1 MKNKHF
7 NGHIFINKC
16 DIKKLSRIMRITL
29 FLFVVFTFQ
38 MMASNTAAQDA
49 VVSLKTTN
57 TSVGKLLSE
66 IEKKTDYLIVYS
78 TREVDTSR
86 KIKVEN
92 KSGKVSTYLNE
103 IFAGTDIKYDFENNY
118 IVLVKKANHNAT
130 VISEM
135 IEAKVQQQTGK
146 TVEGIVLDNFGD
158 PVIGATIV
166 LRGNANKGTV
176 TDIEGKFILSGIPE
190 NAILEISYVGMRTEI
205 IETKGKTSVSVSL
218 TEDTE
223 LLDEL
228 VVTALGIKRE
238 EKALGY
244 AVQKVDGET
253 LSTVKGVSV
262 ATSLT
267 GKIAGLNVRN
277 STEFGTEPSILLRG
291 KSPLIVI
298 DGVPYSNTNL
308 ADIASDDIENIS
320 VQKGPAASALYGSRG
335 GNGAIMITTKRG
347 KKEGLNVSVNSNTMY
362 NAGHIRIPKPQTSY
376 STGNNGKY
384 DRYDFVWGDK
394 MDIGRTAVQ
403 YDPYTNEWID
413 MPLVSKG
420 KNNFKNFLETAIVTN
435 NNVSVSYKGR
445 DGSVRASLNHI
456 YNKGQYPN
464 LQSNKFNYSV
474 SGEFEINKFKFDG
487 GITMSHFYTPQ
498 TRGAGYGST
507 GYVYNFLVWTGTDF
521 DVRDFRNYWKAGKE
535 NEVQN
540 WWNPGWYDNPYFLAY
555 ERTASS
561 EKNKTSSHFSATFT
575 ANNWLKTM
583 ARVGHD
589 FYGNSSEVRTPL
601 DTRGSAKGGFSIS
614 NGNGYSINTDLMA
627 MTEHKIGD
635 LSINGL
641 FGGSIYYYEDRGFS
655 SSTRNGLSIPG
666 FYSLNAS
673 VDPVSASS
681 SISRRQLNSVYG
693 QINFGWRST
702 LYLDLNGRNDWV
714 STLDKSER
722 SYFYPGI
729 NTSFIASEV
738 LKLPD
743 WMSYWKLRGSWTM
756 TKTPAGI
763 YDINL
768 AYTISKNLWN
778 NMNGATFPSS
788 MRDKTIKPQ
797 TKASWEV
804 GTELYF
810 IKNKLRFDLSYYQ
823 EHLYN
828 LQRNATVSSASGFSS
843 VLVNYGEEQL
853 RKGIELTLDG
863 DIIKTK
869 DFEWTSTA
877 NWALDRYYYYK
888 IDEDYSTDRPW
899 VAPGKRWDWRGSV
912 SDWQRDPD
920 GNIIHL
926 NGKPQ
931 VMAYDTGGYYENPDW
946 IWGFSNKL
954 KYKDFTLNVSFD
966 GRVGGYGY
974 DQTEQA
980 MWNSGTHPDSD
991 NEWRYDQ
998 VVNGKNNYIGKGVK
1012 VVSGSVKYDKYGR
1025 IEEDTRV
1032 FAPND
1037 VEIGYQEYIQ
1047 SYQPWSGNSRIQNI
1061 KKMTFFKLREVAIGY
1076 NVPKKIANQVKLKDL
1091 SVSLVGQNLFIWS
1104 PNFKNSDP
1112 DVNSIT
1118 LNSPSVRYLGVNIK
1132 FSL

>member
-1 MKNKHF
+1 MKIKHF
-7 NGHIFINKC
+7 DDHFFIKKS
-16 DIKKLSRIMRITL
+16 DIKQLSKIMRITL
-29 FLFVVFTFQ
+29 FLFVAFTLQ
-38 MMASNTAAQDA
+38 LVATNTKAQDA
-49 VVSLKTTN
+49 MVSLRSTSTT
-57 TSVGKLLSE
+57 VGKLLNE
-66 IEKKTDYLIVYS
+66 IEKQTDYLVVYS
-78 TREVDTSR
+78 NREVDTSR
-86 KIKVEN
+86 KINVKN
-92 KSGKVSTYLNE
+92 KSGKVSGYLNE
-103 IFAGTDIKYDFENNY
+103 VFADTDIDYDFENNY
-118 IVLVKKANHNAT
+118 IVLAKRAGRSAEMIH
-130 VISEM
+130 EM
-135 IEAKVQQQTGK
+135 IEAKAAQQTGK
-146 TVEGIVLDNFGD
+146 TITGTVVDNTGE
-158 PVIGATIV
+158 PIIGATIV
-166 LRGNANKGTV
+166 VRGDASKGTV
-176 TDIEGKFILSGIPE
+176 TDYDGKFTLTNIPE
-190 NAILEISYVGMRTEI
+190 NAVLEISYVGMKPI
-205 IETKGKTSVSVSL
+205 AVETAGRNTVSVVME
-218 TEDTE
+218 EDSE
-223 LLDEL
+223 LLEEV

-244 AVQKVDGET
+244 AVQKVSGDD

-267 GKIAGLNVRN
+267 GKIAGVNVRN
-277 STEFGTEPSILLRG
+277 STEFGAEPSILLRG
-291 KSPLIVI
+291 KTPLIVI
-298 DGVPYSNTNL
+298 DGVPYSNTTL
-308 ADIASDDIENIS
+308 ADIASDDIEDIT

-347 KKEGLNVSVNSNTMY
+347 KKEGLTVSVNSNTMY

-376 STGNNGKY
+376 STGNNGVY

-403 YDPYTNEWID
+403 YDPFTHEWVE

-435 NNVSVSYKGR
+435 NNASVSYKAKN
-445 DGSVRASLNHI
+445 GSIRSSVNHV

-474 SGEFEINKFKFDG
+474 AGEFEINKFKFDG

-498 TRGAGYGST
+498 TRGAGYGAT

-521 DVRDFRNYWKAGKE
+521 DVRDFRNYWQSGRE

-561 EKNKTSSHFSATFT
+561 ERNKTSSHFSATYT
-575 ANNWLKTM
+575 ANSWLKTM

-589 FYGNSSEVRTPL
+589 YYGNSSEVKTPL
-601 DTRGSAKGGFSIS
+601 DTRGNAKGAFSVS
-614 NGNGYSINTDLMA
+614 NNKGYSINTDLMA

-641 FGGSIYYYEDRGFS
+641 LGGSIYYYEDRGFS
-655 SSTRNGLSIPG
+655 SSTSNGLSIPG
-666 FYSLNAS
+666 FFSLNAS

-681 SISRRQLNSVYG
+681 SISRRQLNSIYG

-722 SYFYPGI
+722 SFFYPGV

-738 LKLPD
+738 IKLPD
-743 WMSYWKLRGSWTM
+743 WMNYWKLRGSWSM
-756 TKTPAGI
+756 TKTPAGV

-768 AYTISKNLWN
+768 AYSISKNLWN

-810 IKNKLRFDLSYYQ
+810 INNRLRFDLSYYQ

-828 LQRNATVSSASGFSS
+828 LQRNATVSSASGFSN
-843 VLVNYGEEQL
+843 VLVNYGEEQQ
-853 RKGIELTLDG
+853 RKGIEITLEG
-863 DIIKTK
+863 DIIKNK
-869 DFEWTSTA
+869 DFEWTATA

-888 IDEDYSTDRPW
+888 IDENYSTDRPW
-899 VAPGKRWDWRGSV
+899 VAPGKRWDWISV
-912 SDWQRDPD
+912 YDWQRDPE

-931 VMAYDTGGYYENPDW
+931 VMNYDTDGYNEYPDW
-946 IWGFSNKL
+946 IWGFSNRF
-954 KYKDFTLNVSFD
+954 KY
-966 GRVGGYGY
+966 
-974 DQTEQA
+974 
-980 MWNSGTHPDSD
+980 
-991 NEWRYDQ
+991 
-998 VVNGKNNYIGKGVK
+998 
-1012 VVSGSVKYDKYGR
+1012 
-1025 IEEDTRV
+1025 
-1032 FAPND
+1032 
-1037 VEIGYQEYIQ
+1037 
-1047 SYQPWSGNSRIQNI
+1047 
-1061 KKMTFFKLREVAIGY
+1061 
-1076 NVPKKIANQVKLKDL
+1076 
-1091 SVSLVGQNLFIWS
+1091 
-1104 PNFKNSDP
+1104 
-1112 DVNSIT
+1112 
-1118 LNSPSVRYLGVNIK
+1118 
-1132 FSL
+1132 